1 MGDTGGMAHQ
11 HPHNGPGRVLALG
24 LGLTLTFA
32 AVEVVGGLLSGSLA
46 LIADAGHMLVD
57 SAGLMMALAAT
68 AIARRPS
75 NLKRTYGYVR
85 AEVLVVPLQVMLMLV
100 LAGYIVYEA
109 IQRAG
114 SPPEIA
120 GLPVLIV
127 GALGLG
133 MNILVFRLLAPFG
146 DANLNARAARL
157 EVGMDA
163 AGSAAVI
170 VSAIVLLTTGWA
182 GIDLIASFLIAAMV
196 APRALM
202 LMRHVVSILLESAPR
217 GVDTQRIEEDASQV
231 PGVVALHDLH
241 VWSLTPSFI
250 ALSAHVEVDSMEGC
264 AAPIAEL
271 TRIIRERHGIIH
283 ITLQP
288 ETHELHETLE
298 CCELTDAMSGH
309 VHVRAG

>member
-1 MGDTGGMAHQ
+1 MT
-11 HPHNGPGRVLALG
+11 HPHPHGGPGRVLALG
-24 LGLTLTFA
+24 LGLTLAFA

-46 LIADAGHMLVD
+46 LISDAGHMLVD

-68 AIARRPS
+68 VIARRPS

-85 AEVLVVPLQVMLMLV
+85 AEVLVVPLQVLLMLG

-114 SPPEIA
+114 NPPDIA

-127 GALGLG
+127 GVLGLG
-133 MNILVFRLLAPFG
+133 MNILVFRLLAPFS
-146 DANLNARAARL
+146 DQNLNARAARL

-163 AGSAAVI
+163 AGSSAVI
-170 VSAIVLLTTGWA
+170 ISAIVLLTTGWA
-182 GIDLIASFLIAAMV
+182 GIDLLASVLIAVMV
-196 APRALM
+196 APRAAM

-217 GVDTQRIEEDASQV
+217 GIDTRRIEEDANQV

-241 VWSLTPSFI
+241 VWSLTPSFV
-250 ALSAHVEVDSMEGC
+250 ALSAHVEVDSMDGC
-264 AAPIAEL
+264 GAPIAEL
-271 TRIIRERHGIIH
+271 TRIIRERHGIMH
-283 ITLQP
+283 VTLQP

-309 VHVRAG
+309 VHVRTG